1 MKRFK
6 SVALLLLLLVMAAPS
21 AMAQLEISVDS
32 VLTDE
37 FPTVKVNVVTRM
49 SGVITRGFDSTNFRI
64 IEDGFEQA
72 PLSYTCPQ
80 PTQPFSLTIIIA
92 VGSSMSA
99 GDVSYA
105 KGVARNVIDR
115 MNGIIDEASVYT
127 YSDISFLQ
135 QEFTHIKPLLAQRI
149 DAIAPTSGGNHIW
162 DGIYGGVS
170 YCANDGVHTSRGV
183 LVLSNARGDGGSK
196 SLSDVISLAKL
207 AKLPVH
213 CLPINAVG
221 IDQDL
226 RELAAQSGGRV
237 FNNADQAAQELIDLL
252 NGTPPYC
259 TLSYVTNNEC
269 RDGEDRMLNVRLRK
283 DNDSTDTDHTFA
295 LAADAN
301 TNAAITLKVD
311 TATVTTGLSQDVALL
326 LTPAVQNQ
334 RLYDGSLDVLFDTSA
349 MKLQA
354 VRTNGYMAEGSN
366 AAVTPTASGATI
378 TLTGTARLDGS
389 GTLMMLEFIGNNVS
403 APTVVQVS
411 LAGLDPATMRG
422 CLDVTFSTANITVI
436 PKRASVTTA
445 AQPLVFTWDSG
456 LKHYTPDP
464 GTVEVEVTN
473 NGDLPVSQ
481 LTATLEEATE
491 FRMAYGD
498 SRTVP
503 VVPASLDPGKKG
515 VATFYIQPFPRDVVT
530 SAKVNA
536 VVNSAEGASATQRL
550 FINIPA
556 ADAAYRMDCQADQIT
571 ISGGKYTPDPAEV
584 RATITSAGTMD
595 SPAGEVTIELPA
607 ELSLSGGSATQQF
620 AAMPSGNTQ
629 TLTWPIVYPTPT
641 VKTDHDIMLIS
652 SSAGYPNDTCHATL
666 TVPVLT
672 AAMLEARAWTVP
684 AQLDSTNAADGIQ
697 VLFRITNTG
706 NDTARDVS
714 SALMLTPEFVL
725 NAGDTV
731 LKQMGDIAPGD
742 SADAVYVVKRINRSL
757 GCAIDTTSIC
767 ATISMDGAPVMTSV
781 CAKLLL
787 VPGVNL
793 LPEITAVI
801 PAVLDSIDKDVE
813 TTFEVQ
819 MFDYER
825 GDLTYV
831 WYVNG
836 TEESRAGSQFAWTF
850 NTLGNAD
857 VKVEIYDPCTIGTN
871 DAVIHI
877 WNFVVR
883 DPTGIAD
890 NPAAL
895 REFSIIGNYPNPFN
909 PGTVIEY
916 RIPDGRHDVLLEVVD
931 AGGRIVRTLQQG
943 ELAGGIHRVSFDA
956 SGLPSGTYLARL
968 TAGGVV
974 RVHGMVLVK

>member
-1 MKRFK
+1 
-6 SVALLLLLLVMAAPS
+6 MAAPS
-21 AMAQLEISVDS
+21 AMAQLELEVDS
-32 VLTDE
+32 VITDA
-37 FPTVKVNVVTRM
+37 FPTVKVNVITRF
-49 SGVITRGFDSTNFRI
+49 SDVVTRGFDSTHFRI
-64 IEDGFEQA
+64 VEDGFEQV
-72 PLSYTCPQ
+72 PLTYTCPQ
-80 PTQPFSLTIIIA
+80 PTQSFSLTIIIA
-92 VGSSMSA
+92 VGSSMSSSE
-99 GDVSYA
+99 VSYA
-105 KGVARNVIDR
+105 KGVAKALVDR

-127 YSDISFLQ
+127 YSNIGFLQ

-149 DAIAPTSGGNHIW
+149 DAIVPTNGGNHIW
-162 DGIYGGVS
+162 DGIYGGVA

-196 SLSDVISLAKL
+196 SLADVISIGKL

-226 RELAAQSGGRV
+226 RELAAQTGGRV

-259 TLSYVTNNEC
+259 TLSYVSNNAC
-269 RDGEDRMLNVRLRK
+269 RDGEDRTVNVRVRK
-283 DNDSTDTDHTFA
+283 DNDSTDINHTFA
-295 LAADAN
+295 LAADPN
-301 TNAAITLKVD
+301 TNVAITLKVD

-326 LTPAVQNQ
+326 LTPAIQDQ
-334 RLYDGSLDVLFDTSA
+334 RLYDGSLDVLFDTSK
-349 MKLQA
+349 MELQT
-354 VRTNGYMAEGSN
+354 VRTSGFMAEGVG
-366 AAVTPTASGATI
+366 AAVSPLATGARI
-378 TLTGTARLDGS
+378 TLTGTAKLDGS
-389 GTLMMLEFIGNNVS
+389 GTLMMLEFVGKEVS
-403 APTVVQVS
+403 GPTVVQVS
-411 LAGLDPATMRG
+411 LAGLDPSSMRG
-422 CLDVTFSTANITVI
+422 CLDVTFGTANITVI
-436 PKRASVTTA
+436 PKQASVTTT
-445 AQPLVFTWDSG
+445 AQPLVFSWDSG
-456 LKHYTPDP
+456 LKQYTPDP
-464 GTVEVEVTN
+464 GAVEVEVTN
-473 NGDLPVSQ
+473 DGDLPVSQ
-481 LTATLEEATE
+481 LTATLDAATE
-491 FRMAYGD
+491 FRMAYGG

-515 VATFYIQPFPRDVVT
+515 VATFYIQALPRDAVT

-536 VVNSAEGASATQRL
+536 VINSQEGATATQRL
-550 FINIPA
+550 FINVPA
-556 ADAAYRMDCQADQIT
+556 ADAAYRMDCDADKIT

-595 SPAGEVTIELPA
+595 SPAGEVTIELPV

-620 AAMPSGNTQ
+620 ASMPSGNTQ
-629 TLTWPIVYPTPT
+629 TLTWPIVYPTPA
-641 VKTDHDIMLIS
+641 VKTDYDILLIS
-652 SSAGYPNDTCHATL
+652 SSAGYPHDTCHVTL

-672 AAMLEARAWTVP
+672 AAELQLRCQFEP
-684 AQLDSTNAADGIQ
+684 AVIDSTVGFDSLI
-697 VLFRITNTG
+697 VSTWVFNTG
-706 NDTARDVS
+706 NEKAENI
-714 SALMLTPEFVL
+714 SANIVQNPNFSLGGAAMQTHQELI
-725 NAGDTV
+725 AGDSVRFAWT
-731 LKQMGDIAPGD
+731 IAPVFNPVCGPEQLDVDITVVSDNSD
-742 SADAVYVVKRINRSL
+742 SET
-757 GCAIDTTSIC
+757 CT
-767 ATISMDGAPVMTSV
+767 ATGMLNYP
-781 CAKLLL
+781 
-787 VPGVNL
+787 VNL

-801 PAVLDSIDKDVE
+801 PATLDSVDKDVE

-819 MFDYER
+819 MFDFER
-825 GDLTYV
+825 GELTYV

-883 DPTGIAD
+883 DPTGIAE

-895 REFSIIGNYPNPFN
+895 RAFAIIGNYPNPFN

-931 AGGRIVRTLQQG
+931 AGGRVVRTLQQG
-943 ELAGGIHRVSFDA
+943 ELTGGIHRVSFDA